1 VGYKTRKPWISRA
14 GKSKDIIPDKV
25 VKDFWGVERK
35 LAHILRDAREFMDA
49 RLRFGQITEK
59 EHGRLRDRINKISLS
74 NTEKAILD
82 LDKATYD
89 YKWEH
94 SSHPGFIKARLPAH
108 VENKGAN
115 KNRGALLSLLKRAVK
130 RAEDAGIND
139 SEAHRLNKLWK
150 SDPYFILDGKNI
162 DDLLEL
168 KMRGSGVETTGS
180 RATFRYTEEAGDVPR
195 EITDFRKRVK
205 SINSRIGDLVATG
218 NINLDE
224 ASNLRLS
231 SGHGLV
237 KAESAWPQ
245 LRNTPSNVFLHPYN
259 LNTSGGSAISQT
271 DIHEYIRMNERMSR
285 DGKKVGASKEGM
297 AQLYKINDLLGKNNL
312 APIDQSELDY
322 FRGLPNLRSWKS
334 GRLGPVINRIGRP
347 IADVSSMV
355 ERSVSNLFD
364 NPTGEMIAKYA
375 PKVGRKML
383 SLVPGFGTPFQ
394 YQASKEY
401 LNDPSLSDIAKKGK
415 AASVWAGL
423 PGLIGEFAIDWDKAK
438 ERYDQS
444 LFDTELDR
452 KYGMKKRREMR
463 ENIWT

>member
-1 VGYKTRKPWISRA
+1 MITSGS
-14 GKSKDIIPDKV
+14 
-25 VKDFWGVERK
+25 
-35 LAHILRDAREFMDA
+35 ILVIR
-49 RLRFGQITEK
+49 
-59 EHGRLRDRINKISLS
+59 
-74 NTEKAILD
+74 
-82 LDKATYD
+82 
-89 YKWEH
+89 
-94 SSHPGFIKARLPAH
+94 GFIKARLPAH

>member
-1 VGYKTRKPWISRA
+1 MGYKTRKPWISRA

-35 LAHILRDAREFMDA
+35 LADISRDAREFMDA

-89 YKWEH
+89 YTWE
-94 SSHPGFIKARLPAH
+94 SPRYPGFIKARFPAH
-108 VENKGAN
+108 ASSKASK

-139 SEAHRLNKLWK
+139 SEAHRLSKLWK

-205 SINSRIGDLVATG
+205 SINSRIGDLVISG
-218 NINLDE
+218 DIDLDE
-224 ASNLRLS
+224 ASDLRLS

-237 KAESAWPQ
+237 KADPAWPN
-245 LRNTPSNVFLHPYN
+245 LRNAPSNVFLHPYN
-259 LNTSGGSAISQT
+259 LNTRGGSAISQT

-285 DGKKVGASKEGM
+285 DGKRVGASKEGM
-297 AQLYKINDLLGKNNL
+297 AQLYKINDLLKKGGL
-312 APIDQSELDY
+312 TLIDQGELDY

-364 NPTGEMIAKYA
+364 NPTAETIAKYT
-375 PKVGRKML
+375 PKIGRKML
-383 SLVPGFGTPFQ
+383 SLVPGFGLPFQ

-401 LNDPSLSDIAKKGK
+401 LNNPELSDISRKAK
-415 AASVWAGL
+415 AASVYAGA
-423 PGLIGEFAIDWDKAK
+423 PGLVGEFLVDWDKAK

>member
-1 VGYKTRKPWISRA
+1 
-14 GKSKDIIPDKV
+14 
-25 VKDFWGVERK
+25 
-35 LAHILRDAREFMDA
+35 
-49 RLRFGQITEK
+49 
-59 EHGRLRDRINKISLS
+59 
-74 NTEKAILD
+74 
-82 LDKATYD
+82 
-89 YKWEH
+89 
-94 SSHPGFIKARLPAH
+94 
-108 VENKGAN
+108 
-115 KNRGALLSLLKRAVK
+115 
-130 RAEDAGIND
+130 
-139 SEAHRLNKLWK
+139 
-150 SDPYFILDGKNI
+150 
-162 DDLLEL
+162 
-168 KMRGSGVETTGS
+168 MRGSGVETTGS

-297 AQLYKINDLLGKNNL
+297 TQLYKINDLLGKNNL

-383 SLVPGFGTPFQ
+383 SLVPGFGMPFQ

-423 PGLIGEFAIDWDKAK
+423 PGLVGEFAIDWDKAK

>member
-1 VGYKTRKPWISRA
+1 MGYKTRKPSISRA

-49 RLRFGQITEK
+49 RLRFGQI
-59 EHGRLRDRINKISLS
+59 
-74 NTEKAILD
+74 TEKAILD